1 VRSALARPVV
11 RRLPAAYLDVLG
23 WWLLSRVVVF
33 GAALALYLHGGTV
46 GFFGADTLARPFG
59 AIESWDGRW
68 YVTVAR
74 RGYLLVP
81 GRQSDP
87 AFFPFYPL
95 LLRLAHHGGIGLMAG
110 GIILSNL
117 ALPAALLALYE
128 LGRRHLPEPVARRA
142 AIYAAVF
149 PMGFVFSM
157 VYPQS
162 LVLLAIALTAL
173 LALHDRFGAAA
184 VFAAAAT
191 LARPEGVFLVL
202 PLAAC
207 AAAAWPRLDP
217 VARGRAITAVAAAP
231 VAMLTYPLYLRW
243 ALHDFGAWGTAQRAW
258 GRSFSP
264 FGMLHAVAQL
274 VPTLRHDPWLARDAV
289 AIALYIILLALAR
302 RCGTP
307 RAWIA
312 AGLLVLLV
320 PLASGSIE
328 SEARFGM
335 LAPALYWGLAA
346 LASTAR
352 RDRAMRLGS
361 VLLLAAGTL
370 TLPYV
375 FP

>member
-1 VRSALARPVV
+1 MSAMLGFPGV
-11 RRLPAAYLDVLG
+11 RRLPAAYAEVLG

-33 GAALALYLHGGTV
+33 GAALSLYIRGGSV
-46 GFFGADTLARPFG
+46 GYFGADTLARPFG
-59 AIESWDGRW
+59 AIESWDSRW
-68 YVTVAR
+68 YVTVAQ

-87 AFFPFYPL
+87 AFFPLYPL
-95 LLRLAHHGGIGLMAG
+95 ILRLAHHAGVSLMAG

-128 LGRRHLPEPVARRA
+128 LGRRHFAEPVARRA
-142 AIYAAVF
+142 AIYASVF

-162 LVLLAIALTAL
+162 FVLLAIALTAL
-173 LALHDRFGAAA
+173 LALHDRFGVAAI
-184 VFAAAAT
+184 FAAAAT

-207 AAAAWPRLDP
+207 AVAAWPRLNSA
-217 VARGRAITAVAAAP
+217 ARGRAIAAVAAAP
-231 VAMLTYPLYLRW
+231 MALLTYPLYLRW
-243 ALHDFGAWGTAQRAW
+243 ALHDFGAWGAAQRAW
-258 GRSFSP
+258 GRAFSLTGLP
-264 FGMLHAVAQL
+264 QAVARLPPPLQ
-274 VPTLRHDPWLARDAV
+274 HNPWLARDAV
-289 AIALYIILLALAR
+289 AVALYVFLLVLAAR
-302 RCGTP
+302 AGTP
-307 RAWIA
+307 RAWIV

-352 RDRAMRLGS
+352 RDRAIRVGS

>member
-1 VRSALARPVV
+1 MSSALALPVG
-11 RRLPAAYLDVLG
+11 RRLPAAYVEVLC

-33 GAALALYLHGGTV
+33 VAAVALYLRGGAI
-46 GFFGADTLARPFG
+46 GFFGVDTVSRPFG
-59 AIESWDGRW
+59 TIESWDSRW
-68 YVTVAR
+68 YTTVAR
-74 RGYLLVP
+74 HGYLLVP

-87 AFFPFYPL
+87 AFFPLYPL
-95 LLRLAHHGGIGLMAG
+95 ILRLAHHAGISLMAS

-128 LGRRHLPEPVARRA
+128 LGRRHFAEPVARRA
-142 AIYAAVF
+142 AIYAAVS

-162 LVLLAIALTAL
+162 LVLLAIGLTAL

-184 VFAAAAT
+184 MFAAAAT
-191 LARPEGVFLVL
+191 LSRPEGVFLVL

-207 AAAAWPRLDP
+207 AIAAWPRLDP
-217 VARGRAITAVAAAP
+217 VSRGRAIAAVGAAP
-231 VAMLTYPLYLRW
+231 VALLTYPLYLQW
-243 ALHDFGAWGTAQRAW
+243 ALHDFGAWGAAQRAW

-264 FGMLHAVAQL
+264 TGVPHAIDQL
-274 VPTLRHDPWLARDAV
+274 IPTLQHDPWLARDAV
-289 AIALYIILLALAR
+289 AIVLYTVLLVLAAR
-302 RCGTP
+302 AGTP
-307 RAWIA
+307 RPWIV

-320 PLASGSIE
+320 PLTSGSIE

-346 LASTAR
+346 VATSAR
-352 RDRAMRLGS
+352 RDRAIRLGS